1 VRLGRALR
9 LLRAH
14 WWAAA
19 RDRGCGGAQT
29 ATTARKPA
37 SPPLPPPSL
46 QGFDEYMN
54 MVVDDAE
61 EVSAKRGDRKRV
73 GRILLKGDAITLMR
87 PAGTAAKE

>member
-1 VRLGRALR
+1 
-9 LLRAH
+9 
-14 WWAAA
+14 
-19 RDRGCGGAQT
+19 
-29 ATTARKPA
+29 
-37 SPPLPPPSL
+37 
-46 QGFDEYMN
+46 MN